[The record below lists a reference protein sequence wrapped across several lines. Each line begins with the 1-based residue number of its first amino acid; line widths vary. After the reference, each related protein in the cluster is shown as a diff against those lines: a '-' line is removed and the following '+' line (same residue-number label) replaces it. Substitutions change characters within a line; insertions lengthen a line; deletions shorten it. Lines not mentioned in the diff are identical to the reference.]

1 MLNTSTSLAHCFSYF
16 FWVQRTFHISRF
28 HTNRVVVNLP
38 EVVMAEWYSS
48 KLPCGHVVYF
58 KTSGL
63 FFGLPRFR
71 KSSFLYFP
79 KANRAQISEI
89 WMEVKWCLF
98 HGARKQKL
106 GVQTEP
112 YVSLDQS
119 HFQKKWPSQFF
130 YKESR
135 ISHFRAQFDIFFNL
149 SIKSFL
155 FYKIIRSLYK

>member
-1 MLNTSTSLAHCFSYF
+1 MLNTSTSLAQCFAYF
-16 FWVQRTFHISRF
+16 FWVQRTFHVSRF
-28 HTNRVVVNLP
+28 HRNRVVVNLP
-38 EVVMAEWYSS
+38 EVVMAQSYTW
-48 KLPCGHVVYF
+48 KLPRADVVYF

-106 GVQTEP
+106 RVPTDP
-112 YVSLDQS
+112 WDWLDHAIFRRNGLLMFS
-119 HFQKKWPSQFF
+119 KKRFEISQFA
-130 YKESR
+130 
-135 ISHFRAQFDIFFNL
+135 HNLIFF
-149 SIKSFL
+149 
-155 FYKIIRSLYK
+155 

>member
-1 MLNTSTSLAHCFSYF
+1 MLNTSTSLAQCFAYF
-16 FWVQRTFHISRF
+16 FWVQRTFHVSRF
-28 HTNRVVVNLP
+28 HRNRVVVNLP
-38 EVVMAEWYSS
+38 EVVMAQSYTW
-48 KLPCGHVVYF
+48 KLPRADVVYF

-106 GVQTEP
+106 RVQTER
-112 YVSLDQS
+112 YVSLD
-119 HFQKKWPSQFF
+119 
-130 YKESR
+130 
-135 ISHFRAQFDIFFNL
+135 ISIFRRNGLLSFSIKRVEIPEFAHNLIFFL
-149 SIKSFL
+149 ICL
-155 FYKIIRSLYK
+155 